1 MLSCGV
7 QAVKGEIRMLF
18 KPWVTYVHAF
28 VAAGCLG
35 VVLEEHG
42 YEHRP
47 LSSLLL
53 VLVRISWCGL
63 YGLKCSE

>member
-1 MLSCGV
+1 
-7 QAVKGEIRMLF
+7 MLF

-28 VAAGCLG
+28 VTAGCLG

-42 YEHRP
+42 SEHRP